1 MHLDRPLTQF
11 ELVCELMVPLYVPR
25 ACEEIIYGKDGVS
38 LSTSKEVSA
47 AAEVARWIVVDSK
60 LHPLNRNKPVMG
72 NLQMGAYEDPTT
84 EWMDQQYDDYI
95 LALQRVAYE
104 KAVQLVEQRRP
115 VIETI
120 GRELCENRD
129 ETVLGARV
137 VELLQT
143 TPLAQSPAAEEA
155 AAMAAYSSSDSG
167 EAAAS
172 EHSGQGT
179 DADSSGRL
187 DAHHASSSAAGSHV
201 AGREA
206 AEEELGDEILRDEQ
220 LRRLAEVVMG
230 RIDNFD
236 LLPTGFAKTKA
247 QQVKEQL
254 LDPDTRRRLESIQQ
268 FVSSKNGASFPEPPQ
283 VPVDKGIL
291 LDEWTPKRSD
301 TLNV

>member
-1 MHLDRPLTQF
+1 M
-11 ELVCELMVPLYVPR
+11 
-25 ACEEIIYGKDGVS
+25 
-38 LSTSKEVSA
+38 
-47 AAEVARWIVVDSK
+47 
-60 LHPLNRNKPVMG
+60 
-72 NLQMGAYEDPTT
+72 
-84 EWMDQQYDDYI
+84 
-95 LALQRVAYE
+95 
-104 KAVQLVEQRRP
+104 
-115 VIETI
+115 
-120 GRELCENRD
+120 LCRD

-247 QQVKEQL
+247 QQVSEYHPGFQRVISFGSY
-254 LDPDTRRRLESIQQ
+254 LDPIVHLMICGWICRWK
-268 FVSSKNGASFPEPPQ
+268 SSF
-283 VPVDKGIL
+283 
-291 LDEWTPKRSD
+291 
-301 TLNV
+301 